1 MLTLTQPTPEGI
13 QSATL
18 TIDTESDRLF
28 KKNQGGTETVFG
40 YDIEGN
46 VNRKTNP
53 EKNINLTYNW
63 QNQLKTYEETTGDKL
78 T

>member
-28 KKNQGGTETVFG
+28 KKNQGGTEQSSAMTSK
-40 YDIEGN
+40 EM
-46 VNRKTNP
+46 
-53 EKNINLTYNW
+53 
-63 QNQLKTYEETTGDKL
+63 
-78 T
+78 